1 MTTISEL
8 LKRAA
13 NTIAAA
19 HKQLSANNLKEVH
32 SALFAGLEKYS
43 GQDKY
48 VHFSNINKIG
58 INPNKS
64 HKDPH
69 GIYFYPLQYLL
80 DNGVDRGQYAID
92 FKYAFIVDI
101 DKNDNGFVLQ
111 DMTNDDVATIAGDN
125 GWTAPTE
132 SDFPGSNFFKT
143 CDKLANSKGGP
154 SWSKLLRGIDWLEDK
169 GESIIAGDE
178 PAQMIVLNAKLI
190 RVVELIDN
198 KRDLFGAAK
207 SVIDPIVEEFSGS
220 KLSIKKVKNKYGT
233 NNVEMTSTFKDF
245 TVKFSF
251 EDSTSASDNLRV
263 TVTSS
268 DGDDVTL
275 VDMGRGQETSIAA
288 LRDILQHH
296 DRAATVS
303 ASRTAAAPMTM
314 FHGTA
319 SGPNNS
325 RLRSILKHGLVP
337 TAPKAWADDPD
348 AKQAG
353 RRSRA
358 SYGGTYF
365 SSNLRTALQSGHH
378 SRGNDKSQ
386 YPIVITATIQPRAAL
401 PDEDDYTFNVDH
413 AYHYAVKTVDHPHTD
428 GYYYL
433 CLFLDGFD
441 NSKLKE
447 AQQRFAENIA
457 GMLKSHGVSLE
468 MPRLM
473 KFTEPL
479 FEAEVVRR
487 VSNQPNDW
495 YGFKQTVLG
504 RALGFYKHDKQTP
517 MEEDQLPESLRQPPS
532 RDEGETKFR
541 SALDA
546 LTKATRRLAIGL
558 ETHGEDAQQRFRHA
572 LRVMEPV
579 TYGGRNRITSVA
591 SLPNYYS
598 RNATERET
606 VTVVSH
612 FGDPSAIVKQLQEA
626 GYEVDVVKPNQK
638 VVSAADDYNET
649 GMLDL
654 LKPMGQSKSIGVEK
668 GSTKKDGI
676 SVFKNPN
683 GSVRYVAS
691 KDGVNVAVL
700 QLMVL
705 DGSATAT
712 NSYTA
717 PEHRR
722 TGLATQLFERAKKD
736 YPNLV
741 LSDDRTGDGIAWTKS
756 LDAASNSG
764 DLFEVKTNFP
774 EADMW
779 LIRKGTPDKVGSVTK
794 TFSPEHIGIKVKD
807 TNVILPSYLY
817 YVLMHLHSTGL
828 FKKQATGSTRLQNIT
843 TTMVKEALGLLS
855 PRIVQSSISAAAFT
869 DETGKFWGAQG
880 AGAIF
885 LAADTGRILLQHRSP
900 YVNEPNTWGTIG
912 GAIDAGEDPQ
922 EAMKRE
928 AEEETGYHGEMKVDP
943 IFVFK
948 SGKFQYH
955 NFVVTVPKEFDP
967 KDSWESQG
975 HIWTTIDDLPKPLHF
990 GFVSALPSL
999 KEYLEENVK
1008 DSKVSAATT
1017 PLPAEFSSNDPGLLT
1032 LSEYFEKS
1040 NPGDKSHPN
1049 SAYDFDLKRMNS
1061 DRSIHS
1067 KGNSKNG
1074 HNSYRID
1081 GNNKGYLVYKEDDT
1095 ISTLVG
1101 VVHNGVLYC
1110 NKADVDIP
1118 QYFIPFRGSSSE
1130 SLGFSST
1137 KQVKYPSEY
1146 VRLVSDIAD
1155 LNRKQYAVLLQNITV
1170 QGEHFQL
1177 RAEKTPEKDAG
1188 VSLAILNDKGEVV
1201 AEAMNEWGCTLL
1213 TVAREYRG
1221 KKLGQVIGKVWTK
1234 MNPKYESGGYT
1245 PDGRKAARLLWE
1257 DRVREFKENGW
1268 YSELVKSGK
1277 LTIDKVKEILSSLRA
1292 RKPELPPPPTTE
1304 VNKGET
1310 LIYLDDLDEPVSF
1323 VVYNSK
1329 FLEDQDDKYILAHGF
1344 FRSSESVGSFL
1355 FKIDYEPEQ
1364 AKLATYIALQMSKMN
1379 GEPIYIGEGYGD
1391 MLELDGLDNVEVGGD
1406 YATLNKDVL
1415 PLKNLAKKE
1424 ILARKPFDKYQQVYH
1439 SLVEQADAKWN
1450 N

>member
-125 GWTAPTE
+125 GWAAPTE

-169 GESIIAGDE
+169 GDSIISSDE

-220 KLSIKKVKNKYGT
+220 KPSVKKVKNKYGT

-251 EDSTSASDNLRV
+251 EDSASASDNLRV

-275 VDMGRGQETSIAA
+275 VDMGRGQEASIAA

-296 DRAATVS
+296 SSAATVS

-337 TAPKAWADDPD
+337 NAPKAWADDPD
-348 AKQAG
+348 ATQAG

-365 SSNLRTALQSGHH
+365 SSNLRTALQSAHH

-413 AYHYAVKTVDHPHTD
+413 SYHYAVKTVDHPHTD

-441 NSKLKE
+441 DSKLKE
-447 AQQRFAENIA
+447 AQQRFADNIA

-468 MPRLM
+468 TSRLL
-473 KFTEPL
+473 KFTDPL

-517 MEEDQLPESLRQPPS
+517 MEEDQLPEKLRQPPS

-546 LTKATRRLAIGL
+546 LTKATRRTAIGL
-558 ETHGEDAQQRFRHA
+558 ETHDEAAQQRFLHT

-579 TYGGRNRITSVA
+579 TYGGRNRITSVV

-598 RNATERET
+598 RSAMQGEPT
-606 VTVVSH
+606 TVVSH
-612 FGDPSAIVKQLQEA
+612 FGDPSAIVKQLEAA
-626 GYEVDVVKPNQK
+626 GYEVKVVKPNQK
-638 VVSAADDYNET
+638 AVSAAAKVRWADPPEYGHSNYESIGGRMVMMPPEQFLSLVPPLNIDETSQENIDDLADSLTKRPIDPPSIVMSGDKIVQHDGRHRAHAAMKLGIKEIPVLLVSND
-649 GMLDL
+649 GQPVDASKL
-654 LKPMGQSKSIGVEK
+654 LK
-668 GSTKKDGI
+668 
-676 SVFKNPN
+676 
-683 GSVRYVAS
+683 
-691 KDGVNVAVL
+691 
-700 QLMVL
+700 
-705 DGSATAT
+705 
-712 NSYTA
+712 
-717 PEHRR
+717 
-722 TGLATQLFERAKKD
+722 
-736 YPNLV
+736 
-741 LSDDRTGDGIAWTKS
+741 
-756 LDAASNSG
+756 AAAG

-774 EADMW
+774 EADLW

-843 TTMVKEALGLLS
+843 TAMVKEALGLLS
-855 PRIVQSSISAAAFT
+855 PRIVRSSVSAAAFT

-975 HIWTTIDDLPKPLHF
+975 HVWTTIDDLPKPLHF

-1008 DSKVSAATT
+1008 D
-1017 PLPAEFSSNDPGLLT
+1017 
-1032 LSEYFEKS
+1032 
-1040 NPGDKSHPN
+1040 
-1049 SAYDFDLKRMNS
+1049 
-1061 DRSIHS
+1061 
-1067 KGNSKNG
+1067 
-1074 HNSYRID
+1074 
-1081 GNNKGYLVYKEDDT
+1081 
-1095 ISTLVG
+1095 
-1101 VVHNGVLYC
+1101 
-1110 NKADVDIP
+1110 
-1118 QYFIPFRGSSSE
+1118 
-1130 SLGFSST
+1130 
-1137 KQVKYPSEY
+1137 
-1146 VRLVSDIAD
+1146 
-1155 LNRKQYAVLLQNITV
+1155 
-1170 QGEHFQL
+1170 
-1177 RAEKTPEKDAG
+1177 
-1188 VSLAILNDKGEVV
+1188 
-1201 AEAMNEWGCTLL
+1201 
-1213 TVAREYRG
+1213 
-1221 KKLGQVIGKVWTK
+1221 
-1234 MNPKYESGGYT
+1234 
-1245 PDGRKAARLLWE
+1245 
-1257 DRVREFKENGW
+1257 
-1268 YSELVKSGK
+1268 
-1277 LTIDKVKEILSSLRA
+1277 
-1292 RKPELPPPPTTE
+1292 
-1304 VNKGET
+1304 
-1310 LIYLDDLDEPVSF
+1310 
-1323 VVYNSK
+1323 
-1329 FLEDQDDKYILAHGF
+1329 
-1344 FRSSESVGSFL
+1344 
-1355 FKIDYEPEQ
+1355 
-1364 AKLATYIALQMSKMN
+1364 
-1379 GEPIYIGEGYGD
+1379 
-1391 MLELDGLDNVEVGGD
+1391 
-1406 YATLNKDVL
+1406 
-1415 PLKNLAKKE
+1415 
-1424 ILARKPFDKYQQVYH
+1424 
-1439 SLVEQADAKWN
+1439 
-1450 N
+1450 